1 MQKRRDLMLKY
12 GVLASVALGA
22 FAGAAQAEV
31 KLWRLDCG
39 DIQVNDLN
47 AFSDTM
53 AYTGQKMALVGSC
66 YLIQHG
72 SDYLLWDTGLPAGL
86 IGAPQ
91 DPAAALAPTLK
102 VDLKTQLAEIGVAP
116 EAVTMVGISHYH
128 FDHTGQAAEFPQAT
142 LLIGAKDIDTLK
154 MEPLPAYAQGFA
166 DPAPLAHWISGGG
179 KVEATT
185 GDKDVFGDGSVVMLQ
200 MPGHTPGETAL
211 MVNLAKMGPV
221 LLSGDVV
228 HFAEQLGNDGV
239 PGFNFDRSE
248 TLASIDRLKKLVEND
263 KATLIIQHDARDV
276 AKLAAFPAASE

>member
-1 MQKRRDLMLKY
+1 MTMKTPILFTTTALML
-12 GVLASVALGA
+12 A
-22 FAGAAQAEV
+22 AGAAQAEV

-47 AFSDTM
+47 QFSDTN
-53 AYTGQKMALVGSC
+53 AYPDTKMALVGSC
-66 YLIQHG
+66 YLIKHDG
-72 SDYLLWDTGLPAGL
+72 EYLLWDTGLPAGL
-86 IGAPQ
+86 KGAPQ
-91 DPAAALAPTLK
+91 DPAAAMAPTLK
-102 VDLKTQLAEIGVAP
+102 ADLPSQLAELGLTP

-128 FDHTGQAAEFPQAT
+128 FDHTGQAADFPNAT

-166 DPAPLAHWISGGG
+166 DPAPLAPWISGGG

-211 MVNLAKMGPV
+211 MVTLAKMGPV

-228 HFAEQLGNDGV
+228 HFAEQLDRDGV
-239 PGFNFDRSE
+239 PGFNFDRAES
-248 TLASIDRLKKLVEND
+248 LASIDRLKKLVANR
-263 KATLIIQHDARDV
+263 KATLIIQHDPRDV
-276 AKLAAFPAASE
+276 AKLPAFPDAAE